1 MIVVRYLT
9 PPPQVISINDA
20 CILNFTLFGASNSDR
35 CFLLKVNVGGLG
47 EPYSKKIAKALK
59 WIKVQEKKI
68 PLLYSRLEFGA
79 NWEAAT
85 QTIAQKMNI

>member
-1 MIVVRYLT
+1 MY
-9 PPPQVISINDA
+9 
-20 CILNFTLFGASNSDR
+20 FKFWKFGTSNSDR
-35 CFLLKVNVGGLG
+35 RFLLKVNVGGLG

-85 QTIAQKMNI
+85 QTIVFFFQAEDGIRVAME

>member
-1 MIVVRYLT
+1 MVAYISNFALT
-9 PPPQVISINDA
+9 N
-20 CILNFTLFGASNSDR
+20 LTFGASNSDR
-35 CFLLKVNVGGLG
+35 RFLFKVNVGGLG
-47 EPYSKKIAKALK
+47 EPYSKDIAKALK
-59 WIKVQEKKI
+59 WIKIQEKKI